1 MSPALLV
8 VDDDP
13 PVQALLEDSFA
24 EAGYEVTTAA
34 SGAQAIDLL
43 EAGAFR
49 PQGLIT
55 DLSLG
60 DGPSGWHVARRAC
73 ELQPDLAVV
82 YITGGRGRDGQ
93 PPWAPDGVMLLKP
106 FTRAQMLT
114 VVAALLAA

>member
-1 MSPALLV
+1 MPPALLV

-13 PVQALLEDSFA
+13 PVQLLLEDTFA
-24 EAGYEVTTAA
+24 EAGYQVTTAG
-34 SGAQAIDLL
+34 SGAQAIGLL

-55 DLSLG
+55 DLGLG

-73 ELQPDLAVV
+73 ELQPDLPIV
-82 YITGGRGRDGQ
+82 YITGGRGRDSQ
-93 PPWAPDGVMLLKP
+93 PPWAPDGIMLLKP
-106 FTRAQMLT
+106 FTRHQMLA